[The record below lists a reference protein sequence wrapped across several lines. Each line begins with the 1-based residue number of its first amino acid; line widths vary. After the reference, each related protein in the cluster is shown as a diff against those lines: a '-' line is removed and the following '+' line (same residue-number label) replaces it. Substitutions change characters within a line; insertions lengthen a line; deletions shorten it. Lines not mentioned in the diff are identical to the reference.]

1 MDAWRISRFPDLSG
15 IGGTLYPGR
24 WHTAGRPVVYLA
36 DSIGG
41 AMLETLVHL
50 QVQHDE
56 VPSGYQAL
64 LVHVPD
70 DVSIARITPPDDWK
84 SSLQTTQALGDSWL
98 RETSAA
104 LARVPSA
111 LMPQLH
117 NFLLN
122 PLHPDA
128 ARITVTQSEPVRFD
142 PRLLRRIR

>member
-1 MDAWRISRFPDLSG
+1 MELWRISRFPDLSG

-36 DSIGG
+36 DSAGG

-64 LVHVPD
+64 LVDVPED
-70 DVSIARITPPDDWK
+70 ISIAQISPPVDWE
-84 SSLQTTQALGDSWL
+84 SSLQTTQALGDTWL
-98 RETSAA
+98 QGTSAA
-104 LARVPSA
+104 LAQVPSA

-128 ARITVTQSEPVRFD
+128 RRITVKQSEPVRFD